1 LVIVAKEK
9 EPRLLPL
16 LSLKQHI
23 SELLICYELFT
34 V

>member
-1 LVIVAKEK
+1 MVAKEK

-23 SELLICYELFT
+23 ISELLICYELFN

>member
-1 LVIVAKEK
+1 MAAKEK
-9 EPRLLPL
+9 ELRLLPL

-23 SELLICYELFT
+23 SELLIYYELFN

>member
-1 LVIVAKEK
+1 MVAKEK

-16 LSLKQHI
+16 PSLQQHM
-23 SELLICYELFT
+23 SELLICYALFT